1 MSRVAHHSTPKVT
14 QEVKPEVTPEVTQE
28 VKPEVTPRGHQE
40 VTPRVIRQL
49 SRGHQGEIPLNVE
62 FGIIS

>member
-14 QEVKPEVTPEVTQE
+14 
-28 VKPEVTPRGHQE
+28 PRGHQEVTPE